1 VAAPPIPFSVSLIPD
16 RDRLVI
22 ELRGELDIATAPRLS
37 ATLADCQ
44 RDGWQDVALDLRDVA
59 FMDTSAIHAI
69 LDAHHAAPD
78 CGLEV
83 IEGSGVSRIIALTRL
98 SETVTVVRAQ
108 GG

>member
-1 VAAPPIPFSVSLIPD
+1 VSLVPD

-22 ELRGELDIATAPRLS
+22 ELRGELDISTAPRLA
-37 ATLADCQ
+37 ATLAGCQ
-44 RDGWQDVALDLRDVA
+44 TDGWQHVTLDLRDVA
-59 FMDTSAIHAI
+59 FMDTSAVHAI

-78 CGLEV
+78 CGLDV